1 MRLLPLLSL
10 VLSPLPALAQILPD
24 AGAVLWSGSGTQP
37 DGQTWL
43 MQLTLLPDGALVL
56 YPDVPCAGAWRLT
69 DTGPTHLA
77 ATEHLAAGFD
87 LCVDGLSLVA
97 QTDSKGTMTVT
108 WTNPDGTPSA
118 TATLQRD

>member
-1 MRLLPLLSL
+1 MRLLPLLCL
-10 VLSPLPALAQILPD
+10 ALAPLPASAQILPD
-24 AGAVLWSGSGTQP
+24 DHAVLWTGAGIQP
-37 DGQTWL
+37 DGQAWL

-56 YPDVPCAGAWRLT
+56 YPEIPCAGYWMLT

-108 WTNPDGTPSA
+108 WTNPDGSPSA
-118 TATLQRD
+118 SATLHRD